1 MTVNAIPA
9 VAAARQPRG
18 VVKLGGVAVSGWVSW
33 EVSSNNYYE
42 ADTFRVEFAVSGLPA
57 AFNAAWFSAQA
68 SLFVEILAG
77 FPANPDR
84 INPGDLQS
92 LIYGRVDDI
101 EFDPVSTLITVSG
114 RDLTAAFIDA
124 KLTAAWTN
132 QTSSS
137 IATALAAS
145 HGMTPV
151 VTATTTNVG
160 TYYKHDQVRMQ
171 SDRSEWDLLSWL
183 AREEGFVVYVQGNE
197 LHFERDAVLTGAPYV
212 IRWQAPTATVGYAIA
227 NVQQLH
233 FSRSLTVA
241 KGITVTVRSPSTTR
255 KTPVVQSYPAAAKT
269 VRVGKAAPFGDT
281 QNYFFTL
288 AANKTPNDAQAYA
301 QARYKEIIAHEM
313 KLHARLPGDNL
324 LSTRM
329 LLRVDGTGTA
339 FDQTYFPNV
348 ITRQMNMD
356 EGYTMTVEAKNHNP
370 DTQAGPP

>member
-1 MTVNAIPA
+1 MTVNTIPA
-9 VAAARQPRG
+9 QALARQPRG
-18 VVKLGGVAVSGWVSW
+18 IVKLGGQAVSGWVSW

-42 ADTFRVEFAVSGLPA
+42 ADTFRVSFAASALPVA
-57 AFNAAWFSAQA
+57 NNAAWFATQKE
-68 SLFVEILAG
+68 LFVEIFAG
-77 FPANPDR
+77 FPANPER
-84 INPGDLQS
+84 INSTDLQS

-101 EFDPVSTLITVSG
+101 SFDPVSTLITVTG

-137 IATALAAS
+137 IAIALASS
-145 HGMTPV
+145 HGLTPV
-151 VTATTTNVG
+151 VTATKTNVG

-171 SDRSEWDLLSWL
+171 SNRSEWDLLAWI
-183 AREEGFVVYVQGNE
+183 AREEGFVCYVTGNE
-197 LHFERDAVLTGAPYV
+197 LHFEPDTVLSADPYV
-212 IRWQAPTATVGYAIA
+212 IRWTAPSAPTGYPTA
-227 NVQQLH
+227 NVQELH

-241 KGITVTVRSPSTTR
+241 KGITVTVRSPSTTK
-255 KTPVVQSYPAAAKT
+255 KTPVVQSYPAAAK
-269 VRVGKAAPFGDT
+269 VVKVGKSAPFGNS
-281 QNYFFTL
+281 QAYFFTI
-288 AANKTPNDAQAYA
+288 ASNKTANDVQAYA

-324 LSTRM
+324 LSTRT

-348 ITRQMNMD
+348 ITRQMSMD

-370 DTQAGPP
+370 DTVAAP